1 MLPRSVYRLLS
12 LSIISLILSVPS
24 FADEYPSGVVT
35 LIAPYGQGGAADV
48 HARIV
53 SATAPAYLGQPILV
67 INKTGAS
74 GVIGSSFVVQAKK
87 DGYTLLSARVGS
99 QASVPALNSDIPY
112 KWDDFTFIGLTE
124 RNPFVLVVPANSPFK
139 KFTDLKQAIKKGKK
153 ISFSSTGTGTLLH
166 LASLIMADSLE
177 ISHNN
182 LVHVPYKGG
191 GKAKAAVI
199 AGQVHL
205 LWQNLSGVMEDI
217 QSGKLRAL
225 AITTEK
231 RNKLLPSVPTVSELG
246 HKDMEVI
253 IGWSGIFGPPD
264 LPKKITE
271 RWVDIL
277 SNLKKDK
284 TFNQLIR
291 NGGSLPDIRT
301 PAETR
306 IFVKHQYETFKK
318 VTQKLQ
324 LNQ

>member
-1 MLPRSVYRLLS
+1 MLRKSVYRLLS
-12 LSIISLILSVPS
+12 LSFISLFLTVSS
-24 FADEYPSGVVT
+24 YADEYPSGVVT
-35 LIAPYGQGGAADV
+35 LVAPYGQGGAADV

-53 SATAPAYLGQPILV
+53 SATAPAYLGQPIFV
-67 INKTGAS
+67 INKTGAA

-124 RNPFVLVVPANSPFK
+124 RNPFVLAVPANSPFK
-139 KFTDLKQAIKKGKK
+139 NFNALKKEIKLGKK
-153 ISFSSTGTGTLLH
+153 ISFSSAGTGTLLH
-166 LASLIMADSLE
+166 LASLVMADSLNV
-177 ISHNN
+177 SHNN

-205 LWQNLSGVMEDI
+205 LWQNLSGVIDDI
-217 QSGKLRAL
+217 RSGKLRAL

-231 RNKLLPSVPTVSELG
+231 RHKLLPDVPTVSELG

-264 LPKKITE
+264 LPKEITK

-277 SNLKKDK
+277 SNLKRDK
-284 TFNQLIR
+284 TFNKLIKS
-291 NGGSLPDIRT
+291 GGSLPDIRT
-301 PAETR
+301 PEETR
-306 IFVKHQYETFKK
+306 MFVKHQYEIFKK
-318 VTQKLQ
+318 VAHKLR